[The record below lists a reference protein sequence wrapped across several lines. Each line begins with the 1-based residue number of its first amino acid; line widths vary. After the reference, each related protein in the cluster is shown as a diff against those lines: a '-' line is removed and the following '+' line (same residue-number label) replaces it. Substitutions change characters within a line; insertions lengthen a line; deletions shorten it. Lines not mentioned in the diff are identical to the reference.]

1 MSQERHITT
10 RRGFIAAMGFGGL
23 GLYVTWAAYG
33 ASPLPFFSTHASD
46 DADAHGGHVMQ
57 MAEDTDHAD
66 PSMTGMHEGGPLSPV
81 EFTRRHAEF
90 LKRFQEAD
98 GSVRPVAVSAAP
110 VHEPDSTMA
119 GHDHTAAIV
128 HRTSTAEPIEVYFL
142 AGRFSFE
149 PDRLKLRVG
158 QPYRFQMM
166 ASDVA
171 HGASIAFG
179 QASRIVRLRPDL
191 VTTLDLTFLQ
201 AGTHLVYCTV
211 YCGPGHEGMRGLIT
225 VA

>member
-1 MSQERHITT
+1 MSQDRHFTT
-10 RRGFIAAMGFGGL
+10 RRGFVATMSFGGL

-57 MAEDTDHAD
+57 MVEDAGHVDS
-66 PSMTGMHEGGPLSPV
+66 SMTGMHAGGPLSPA
-81 EFTRRHAEF
+81 EFMRRHAEF
-90 LKRFQEAD
+90 LTRFQEAD
-98 GSVRPVAVSAAP
+98 GSIRPVAASP
-110 VHEPDSTMA
+110 V
-119 GHDHTAAIV
+119 
-128 HRTSTAEPIEVYFL
+128 AEPIEVYFL

-179 QASRIVRLRPDL
+179 QASRIVRLRPNV

-211 YCGPGHEGMRGLIT
+211 YCGPGHDGMRGLIT

>member
-1 MSQERHITT
+1 MSQERHFTT
-10 RRGFIAAMGFGGL
+10 RRGFVAAMGFGGL

-33 ASPLPFFSTHASD
+33 ASPLPFFSIHASD
-46 DADAHGGHVMQ
+46 DADAHGGHAMR
-57 MAEDTDHAD
+57 MAGDADHGD
-66 PSMTGMHEGGPLSPV
+66 PSMAGMQEGGPLSPA
-81 EFTRRHAEF
+81 EFMRRHAEF
-90 LKRFQEAD
+90 LTRFQEAD
-98 GSVRPVAVSAAP
+98 GSTRPEAVSS
-110 VHEPDSTMA
+110 V
-119 GHDHTAAIV
+119 
-128 HRTSTAEPIEVYFL
+128 AEPIEVYFL

-149 PDRLKLRVG
+149 PDRLTLRVG

-179 QASRIVRLRPDL
+179 QASRIVRLRPDM
-191 VTTLDLTFLQ
+191 VTTLDLTFLR

-211 YCGPGHEGMRGLIT
+211 YCGAGHDGMRGLIT